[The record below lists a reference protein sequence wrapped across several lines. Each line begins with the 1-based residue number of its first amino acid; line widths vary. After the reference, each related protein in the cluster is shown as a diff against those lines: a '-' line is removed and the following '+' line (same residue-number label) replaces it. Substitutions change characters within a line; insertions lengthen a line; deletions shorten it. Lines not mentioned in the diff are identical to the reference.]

1 MLMRHLSI
9 AYKDGGLSALIRQG
23 ADCDQILT
31 ILQKSYETKG
41 FSDKEVKTA
50 IASAK
55 AAEKSAHGRIVRIWH
70 EKFEP
75 ALDYF
80 LFNMKSN
87 LVVTPTACYIRGNE
101 DLIVELGYK
110 FELSEEFDCI
120 WRVEGNTD
128 DIVEEFRKLTK

>member
-9 AYKDGGLSALIRQG
+9 AYNDGGLSALIRQG
-23 ADCDQILT
+23 ADCNQILT
-31 ILQKSYETKG
+31 ILQKSYEAKG
-41 FSDKEVKTA
+41 FSDKEVDTA

-55 AAEKSAHGRIVRIWH
+55 AAEKSAHGRIARIQH

-87 LVVTPTACYIRGNE
+87 LVVTPTKCYIRGNE
-101 DLIVELGYK
+101 DVISQLGYSFK
-110 FELSEEFDCI
+110 ISEEYDDI
-120 WRVEGNTD
+120 WRIEGKTD
-128 DIVEEFRKLTK
+128 DVIQEFRKLTK

>member
-9 AYKDGGLSALIRQG
+9 VYKDGGLSALVRQG
-23 ADCDQILT
+23 ADCSQIMI
-31 ILQKSYETKG
+31 ILQDSYEGKG
-41 FSDKEVKTA
+41 FTENEVSTA

-55 AAEKSAHGRIVRIWH
+55 KAEKSAHGRIAKIQH

-87 LVVTPTACYIRGNE
+87 LVVTPTKCYIRGNE
-101 DLIVELGYK
+101 DVIAELGYK
-110 FELSEEFDCI
+110 FQISEEFDCI
-120 WRVEGNTD
+120 WRVDGKTD
-128 DIVEEFRKLTK
+128 DILQEFRRLTA

>member
-9 AYKDGGLSALIRQG
+9 VYRDGGLSALVRQG
-23 ADCDQILT
+23 ADYSQIFAVLE
-31 ILQKSYETKG
+31 KSFEEKG
-41 FSDKEVKTA
+41 ISINEARSA

-55 AAEKSAHGRIVRIWH
+55 AAEKSAHGRIAKILH

-87 LVVTPTACYIRGNE
+87 LVVTPTKCYIRGRE
-101 DLIVELGYK
+101 DVISRLGYK
-110 FELSEEFDCI
+110 FKIFEEYDDI
-120 WRVEGNTD
+120 WRIDGKTD
-128 DIVEEFRKLTK
+128 DVIQEFRKLTK

>member
-9 AYKDGGLSALIRQG
+9 AYQDGGLSALIRQG
-23 ADCDQILT
+23 ADCTQIMA
-31 ILQKSYETKG
+31 ILQKSFDDKG
-41 FSDKEVKTA
+41 ISENEARTA

-55 AAEKSAHGRIVRIWH
+55 AAEKSAHGRIAKILH

-87 LVVTPTACYIRGNE
+87 LVVTPTKCYIRGSE
-101 DLIVELGYK
+101 DVISQLGYK
-110 FELSEEFDCI
+110 FELSEEYDNI
-120 WRVEGNTD
+120 WRIDGETD
-128 DIVEEFRKLTK
+128 EIIQEFRRLTK

>member
-9 AYKDGGLSALIRQG
+9 AYKDGGLSALVRQG
-23 ADCDQILT
+23 ADYSQIMI
-31 ILQKSYETKG
+31 ILQGSYEEKG
-41 FSDKEVKTA
+41 FTENEVSTA

-55 AAEKSAHGRIVRIWH
+55 KAEKSAHGRIAKIQH

-87 LVVTPTACYIRGNE
+87 LVVTPT
-101 DLIVELGYK
+101 K
-110 FELSEEFDCI
+110 
-120 WRVEGNTD
+120 
-128 DIVEEFRKLTK
+128 